1 MLPTRPYKP
10 GTPAPAHLSPFVD
23 NAEEGYIPDR
33 QREINSLAGIE
44 TQGTMLGMNGEDESE
59 DSDGE
64 DSVGNEKERRAAV
77 GRGDLDSSS
86 EEESEASSEEEE
98 EPEKPIRKNTRG
110 ATAATKKD
118 TTAKTSKL
126 EKKKVLTRAE
136 QQKANEKIKRDLK
149 SE

>member
-1 MLPTRPYKP
+1 M
-10 GTPAPAHLSPFVD
+10 
-23 NAEEGYIPDR
+23 I
-33 QREINSLAGIE
+33 
-44 TQGTMLGMNGEDESE
+44 GMNGEDESE

-64 DSVGNEKERRAAV
+64 DSIGNEKERRAAV

-86 EEESEASSEEEE
+86 EEESEGDSEEEE

-110 ATAATKKD
+110 ATTAATKKD
-118 TTAKTSKL
+118 STAKTSKL